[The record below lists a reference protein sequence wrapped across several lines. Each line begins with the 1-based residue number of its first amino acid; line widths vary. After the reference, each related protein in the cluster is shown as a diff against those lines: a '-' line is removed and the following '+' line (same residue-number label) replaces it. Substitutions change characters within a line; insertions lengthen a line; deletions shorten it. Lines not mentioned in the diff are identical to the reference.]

1 MQDFK
6 RLQNLFH
13 YYYYYCFVFHTVIND
28 TNMIIVIEVNTSRV
42 YLSLFTKQNKKKI
55 YHFNTFF

>member
-13 YYYYYCFVFHTVIND
+13 YYYYCFVFHTVIND
-28 TNMIIVIEVNTSRV
+28 TNIIIVIEVNTSRV
-42 YLSLFTKQNKKKI
+42 YLSLFTKQNKKI